1 MRISIRNDSYRS
13 RLPFRL
19 SHLVVNSAFY
29 HLRFND
35 ERMNERTNK
44 RMNERFKK
52 LSTTQTVRTYYFI
65 RSSSTLRTLLYMRSL
80 RTSLKSYLLIVLTIS
95 ERTTAEHERRSEQH
109 KTTAAISI
117 IIDWCLSAYE
127 LYIYIFYQMSFQIL
141 ILVFLEL
148 SS

>member
-1 MRISIRNDSYRS
+1 MCDSYRS

-19 SHLVVNSAFY
+19 SHLVVNSASC
-29 HLRFND
+29 HLWFND

-44 RMNERFKK
+44 WMNERFKK
-52 LSTTQTVRTYYFI
+52 LSTTQTVYVRI
-65 RSSSTLRTLLYMRSL
+65 ILYDHRL
-80 RTSLKSYLLIVLTIS
+80 HCVRCCTCDLYVQVLSLKSYLLIVLTIS

-127 LYIYIFYQMSFQIL
+127 LCICIYYQMSFQIL
-141 ILVFLEL
+141 ILVFFGL
-148 SS
+148 SF

>member
-1 MRISIRNDSYRS
+1 MSLSQLSENMRISIRNDSYRS

-29 HLRFND
+29 HFRYND

-80 RTSLKSYLLIVLTIS
+80 HTSLKSYLLIILTIS
-95 ERTTAEHERRSEQH
+95 ERTTADERKSEQH

-127 LYIYIFYQMSFQIL
+127 LYICIYYRMSF
-141 ILVFLEL
+141 
-148 SS
+148 